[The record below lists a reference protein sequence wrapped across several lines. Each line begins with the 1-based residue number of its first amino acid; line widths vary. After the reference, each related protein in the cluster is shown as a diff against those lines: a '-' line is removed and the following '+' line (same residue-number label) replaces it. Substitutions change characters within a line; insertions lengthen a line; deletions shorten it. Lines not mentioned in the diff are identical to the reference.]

1 MAITLTKETEARL
14 RTIAQQR
21 GADPE
26 ETLLALLSPALA
38 SAEEQETLLA
48 ELQESA
54 DDHDAGRSMTIEEYR
69 AKTLLRRQKRDAQT
83 LPSAGQAA

>member
-1 MAITLTKETEARL
+1 MAMTLTPETEGRL

-26 ETLLALLSPALA
+26 EILLALLNPALA
-38 SAEEQETLLA
+38 DAEEQQTLLA
-48 ELQESA
+48 ELQASA

-69 AKTLLRRQKRDAQT
+69 AKAMLRRQIRDAQT
-83 LPSAGQAA
+83 TPSAGRAA